1 MKSHI
6 STIVI
11 YTLVIFIVILSASML
26 LGNMN
31 EAEEL
36 SYSEIIDMFYDDK
49 VTEFSISSGNVLT
62 FKTTDGKIYSRTLRD
77 LGLFLYD
84 IDDYLVQYRS
94 RRKTLGCSRSC
105 RTS

>member
-49 VTEFSISSGNVLT
+49 VTEFSISSGNV
-62 FKTTDGKIYSRTLRD
+62 
-77 LGLFLYD
+77 
-84 IDDYLVQYRS
+84 
-94 RRKTLGCSRSC
+94 C
-105 RTS
+105 